1 MVEYL
6 AFPKEMQVEVKLD
19 VPTRDMFFQAG
30 PFKFSPQSQRLV
42 FAFNQINAEAIS
54 QAKKVACKV
63 LEQLPH
69 TPFAG
74 VGWNLFYST
83 QTPTNEMT
91 AALNAD
97 DINGLSANGYEVS
110 SCSTKRSLVCPGA
123 LSASNVQLNLSLNQ
137 GENGS
142 ILSHFH
148 FHRDCRKTTDG
159 IDFLNSCPFSEFVST
174 AEQVITKV
182 YKDKIENPVIV

>member
-30 PFKFSPQSQRLV
+30 SFKFSPQSQRLV
-42 FAFNQINAEAIS
+42 FTFNLINAEAID
-54 QAKKVACKV
+54 QAKNVACKV
-63 LEQLPH
+63 LELLPH

-83 QTPTNEMT
+83 QTPTDEMT
-91 AALNAD
+91 TALNAA

-110 SCSTKRSLVCPGA
+110 SCSTKRSLVCPGF
-123 LSASNVQLNLSLNQ
+123 LSESKVQLNLSLNQ

-148 FHRDCRKTTDG
+148 FHRDCNKTTDG

-182 YKDKIENPVIV
+182 YKDKIENPVTV